1 MHNIT
6 FGATLRY
13 LRTQRK
19 LSQEE
24 LAFESGLD
32 RTCISLLELGQ
43 HSPKLDTLIALSTG
57 LNMSVSEFLLTVAA
71 EIDKSLT
78 GRAK

>member
-1 MHNIT
+1 MQNVI
-6 FGATLRY
+6 FGSVLRK
-13 LRTQRK
+13 LRVQRS

-43 HSPKLDTLIALSTG
+43 RSPKLDTLIALSSG
-57 LNMSVSEFLLTVAA
+57 LQMSVNDFFLEIAN
-71 EIDKSLT
+71 EIDEKRS
-78 GRAK
+78 